1 MASYMV
7 NMRIDYGLLP
17 PFRVP
22 HVTDVTNPIK
32 GGVTNRLQT
41 LCAMQTNNECHKI
54 QEYLQSCSEGDVERI
69 LKICLSRKRKACWIT
84 QEESRCMTSV
94 RLVDFDADVVG
105 HILSF
110 LSFQDI
116 VKFGGVCKHTASIVD
131 SLPHDLNL
139 RKQKEEFPVVSSV
152 FPHLF
157 ALDATTTQRSD
168 YKVLERLMDVP
179 SVVPRTTSDPK
190 TTGEWTFVIFDGF
203 EDRPL
208 LIQRST
214 PEFSNVKD
222 SIDSDGWMMVEGS
235 ASLDADVR
243 DLLWASNT
251 PRMVIL
257 VGTRCVFD
265 GASMYEGGEDY
276 LQFSGLSSRAGVFSD
291 DEWVQL
297 SLFHN
302 RIDLTFKYHVVN
314 AKFVTTFASKIAK
327 NTHGSRLQMDG
338 YEILEEHETFRSKM
352 NRVTVCERVYQ
363 LCRDNCGF
371 VRECLVAEFWHDSR
385 AMCLY
390 DGPPTLEVPIKEVLN
405 HGIVH
410 VHRPGHA
417 MKFPPVLDKFLRA
430 KSLSMYGVDHV

>member
-1 MASYMV
+1 
-7 NMRIDYGLLP
+7 
-17 PFRVP
+17 
-22 HVTDVTNPIK
+22 
-32 GGVTNRLQT
+32 
-41 LCAMQTNNECHKI
+41 
-54 QEYLQSCSEGDVERI
+54 
-69 LKICLSRKRKACWIT
+69 
-84 QEESRCMTSV
+84 
-94 RLVDFDADVVG
+94 DADVVG

-139 RKQKEEFPVVSSV
+139 RKQKGEFPVVSSV

-157 ALDATTTQRSD
+157 TLDATTTQRSD
-168 YKVLERLMDVP
+168 YKALERLMDVP

-208 LIQRST
+208 LIRRST

-243 DLLWASNT
+243 ELLGASNT

-265 GASMYEGGEDY
+265 GESMYTGEEDC
-276 LQFSGLSSRAGVFSD
+276 LQFSEGRAGVFSD
-291 DEWVQL
+291 DEWIQL
-297 SLFHN
+297 ALFQN
-302 RIDLTFKYHVVN
+302 RIDLTFNYLVVN
-314 AKFVTTFASKIAK
+314 AKFVTTFASKIAR
-327 NTHGSRLQMDG
+327 NTHGSLLEMDG
-338 YEILEEHETFRSKM
+338 YEILETHETFLSKM

-371 VRECLVAEFWHDSR
+371 VRECLVAKFWDDSR
-385 AMCLY
+385 RMCLY
-390 DGPPTLEVPIKEVLN
+390 DGPPTLEDPIKEVSSD
-405 HGIVH
+405 GRVME
-410 VHRPGHA
+410 HRPGHA
-417 MKFPPVLDKFLRA
+417 MKFPPALDKFLRA